1 MNNTD
6 KFVLYDSIKSIK
18 IIGEFTGSIIS
29 KYKESIIFSDNIIIT
44 DSEGI
49 NISQGLLVGFEDLTE
64 EKVAYSRKSDFIW
77 KNLLDSGLEYC
88 VSIPNYIMELY
99 SEGQFSDAF
108 PFTITLLHTAGL
120 YLNDYKQGINHLDFF
135 KGEILRNPVALI
147 RNGILVADRVVI
159 NDKGDPVFYDCL
171 IVGRDE
177 KDDLNISFEPLAN
190 VDDRVVE
197 FVIILGEESLKSS

>member
-6 KFVLYDSIKSIK
+6 KIILYDSINEIK

-29 KYKESIIFSDNIIIT
+29 KYKDSIIFSDNIKIT

-49 NISQGLLVGFEDLTE
+49 NISQGLLVGFEDIS
-64 EKVAYSRKSDFIW
+64 EKKIAYSRKYDFSW
-77 KNLLDSGLEYC
+77 ENLEDSALEYC
-88 VSIPNYIMELY
+88 VLIPNDIMELY

-135 KGEILRNPVALI
+135 KGEILKNPVALI
-147 RNGILVADRVVI
+147 RNGMLIADRVVI

-171 IVGRDE
+171 IVGRDQKE
-177 KDDLNISFEPLAN
+177 DLNISFEPLAN
-190 VDDRVVE
+190 VDDKVVE
-197 FVIILGEESLKSS
+197 FIIILGIEELKI

>member
-6 KFVLYDSIKSIK
+6 KIILYDSINEIK

-29 KYKESIIFSDNIIIT
+29 KYKDSIIFSENIKIT

-49 NISQGLLVGFEDLTE
+49 NISQGLLVGFEDIS
-64 EKVAYSRKSDFIW
+64 EKKIAYSRKSDFSW
-77 KNLLDSGLEYC
+77 ENLEDSALEYC
-88 VSIPNYIMELY
+88 VLMPNDIMELY

-135 KGEILRNPVALI
+135 KGEILKNPVALI
-147 RNGILVADRVVI
+147 RNGMLIADRVVI

-171 IVGRDE
+171 IVGRDQKE
-177 KDDLNISFEPLAN
+177 DLNISFEPLAN
-190 VDDRVVE
+190 VDDKVVE
-197 FVIILGEESLKSS
+197 FIIILGIEELKI

>member
-6 KFVLYDSIKSIK
+6 KIILYDSINEIK

-29 KYKESIIFSDNIIIT
+29 KYKDSIIFSENIKIT

-49 NISQGLLVGFEDLTE
+49 NISQGLLVGFEDIS
-64 EKVAYSRKSDFIW
+64 EKKIAYSRKSDFSW
-77 KNLLDSGLEYC
+77 ENLEDSALEYC
-88 VSIPNYIMELY
+88 VLIPNDIMELY

-135 KGEILRNPVALI
+135 KGEILKNPVALI
-147 RNGILVADRVVI
+147 RNGMLIADRVVI

-171 IVGRDE
+171 IVGRDQKE
-177 KDDLNISFEPLAN
+177 DLNISFEPLAN
-190 VDDRVVE
+190 VDDKVVE
-197 FVIILGEESLKSS
+197 FIIILGIEELKI

>member
-6 KFVLYDSIKSIK
+6 KIILYDSINEIK

-29 KYKESIIFSDNIIIT
+29 KYKDSIIFSENIKIT

-49 NISQGLLVGFEDLTE
+49 NISQGLLVGFEDIS
-64 EKVAYSRKSDFIW
+64 EKKIAYSRKYDFSW
-77 KNLLDSGLEYC
+77 ENLEDSALEYC
-88 VSIPNYIMELY
+88 VLIPNDIMELY

-135 KGEILRNPVALI
+135 KGEILKNPVALI
-147 RNGILVADRVVI
+147 RNGMLIADRVVI

-171 IVGRDE
+171 IVGRDQKE
-177 KDDLNISFEPLAN
+177 DLNISFEPLAN
-190 VDDRVVE
+190 VDDKVVE
-197 FVIILGEESLKSS
+197 FIIILGIEELKI